1 MLKPAVATAS
11 KFILT
16 SGEAVLFAALLAG
29 ILAIIGAVVGS
40 FYGFRRE
47 HKQWL
52 RDARRKA
59 YETLLAIGTRFQ
71 MIEAMDRLVD
81 LALRSM
87 ALPVPDTR
95 ERAKEDIAKKTLLYA
110 ELYAAVSAVLVAGP
124 KTVADAAVEYKNAV
138 SGTDYAAITQA
149 EGNFVSLVRETLGS
163 D

>member
-1 MLKPAVATAS
+1 MLKPTVVTAS

-29 ILAIIGAVVGS
+29 ILAIIGAVVGG

-52 RDARRKA
+52 RDARRKS
-59 YETLLAIGTRFQ
+59 YETLLAVGTRFQ
-71 MIEAMDRLVD
+71 MMEANAED
-81 LALRSM
+81 M
-87 ALPVPDTR
+87 AKR
-95 ERAKEDIAKKTLLYA
+95 RMLYA

-138 SGTDYAAITQA
+138 SGSDHAAMTKA